1 MTEYEHYGESLNTH
15 PDYFL
20 MKRAYEEKLL
30 IEELETTEH
39 FAKFV
44 TPVAEN
50 TQNITVEQQGKQELN
65 EEINENETNVLRCAM
80 GPVRERG
87 IDSKMERDWTVDRVQ
102 F

>member
-1 MTEYEHYGESLNTH
+1 MTEYEHYSESLNTH

>member
-30 IEELETTEH
+30 IEELETREH

-44 TPVAEN
+44 TPVSENIQNAEN
-50 TQNITVEQQGKQELN
+50 NHITHNLCRHKYY
-65 EEINENETNVLRCAM
+65 
-80 GPVRERG
+80 
-87 IDSKMERDWTVDRVQ
+87 
-102 F
+102 